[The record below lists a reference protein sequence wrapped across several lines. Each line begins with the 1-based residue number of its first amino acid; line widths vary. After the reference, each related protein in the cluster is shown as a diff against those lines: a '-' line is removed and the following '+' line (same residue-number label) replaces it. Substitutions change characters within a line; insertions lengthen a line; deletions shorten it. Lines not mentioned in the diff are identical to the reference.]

1 MDYHVRNAKMEDLPR
16 IEEIYAFARDFMA
29 RNGNPNQW
37 GKSEPA
43 HEQLVQDIM
52 EERLFVIAAQDDF
65 HGVFFFDIGQ
75 DPTYAYIENGAW
87 RSNAT
92 YGTIH
97 RIAGDGSGGILGA
110 AVSFA
115 KNNIDHIRIDT
126 HRDNHIMQQ
135 ALAKHGFQKRGII
148 YVEDGS
154 ARIAYDLISE

>member
-75 DPTYAYIENGAW
+75 DLTQFLHPADVQMACGM
-87 RSNAT
+87 
-92 YGTIH
+92 GQ
-97 RIAGDGSGGILGA
+97 GGSTNFYNDA
-110 AVSFA
+110 HEKSS
-115 KNNIDHIRIDT
+115 K
-126 HRDNHIMQQ
+126 
-135 ALAKHGFQKRGII
+135 
-148 YVEDGS
+148 
-154 ARIAYDLISE
+154 